1 MTQRYLWGAM
11 VLVAAMLIGV
21 PAIWAGDLASIEL
34 QAAGQQCEATPML
47 VAAADGE
54 SQPGGEGAVGSGDV
68 QERAVPRLT
77 PGMPGMAPMVP
88 RREFEQAIVEGNRIT
103 AKPGFTITVL
113 PNGTGVLA
121 RKKNDPLGTGVKC
134 VCTGKAA
141 SGSCK
146 LVVTGGSTG
155 NCVSD
160 TCKNGFCGVELGGTK
175 VFAQ

>member
-77 PGMPGMAPMVP
+77 PGMPGMAS
-88 RREFEQAIVEGNRIT
+88 F
-103 AKPGFTITVL
+103 
-113 PNGTGVLA
+113 
-121 RKKNDPLGTGVKC
+121 
-134 VCTGKAA
+134 
-141 SGSCK
+141 SG
-146 LVVTGGSTG
+146 
-155 NCVSD
+155 VSD
-160 TCKNGFCGVELGGTK
+160 QPTMPMMSLSFMIRRS
-175 VFAQ
+175 